1 MPGTRKLSRTTSH
14 RNAMLNNL
22 VSSLILNGKI
32 ETTLARAKEVKPL
45 ADSLIDL
52 AIKEKDN
59 FEMKEKT
66 ISRAKLDKNGKKVK
80 ETKTSKN
87 GNKYEVVVREV
98 VKEEVKVDSASKLA
112 ARRKMFKTL
121 NKEKDAEGKT
131 IDLTIKEFELL
142 KLLSTNPN
150 QVFTREQILR
160 GVWGYD
166 FYGDART
173 VDVTVRRLREKI
185 EKNSAEPQYVQTKRG
200 MGYYV
205 SL

>member
-22 VSSLILNGKI
+22 VTSLILNGRV
-32 ETTLARAKEVKPL
+32 ETTLAKAKEVKPL

-52 AIKEKDN
+52 AVKEKDN

-121 NKEKDAEGKT
+121 NKVKDAKGNT
-131 IDLTIKEFELL
+131 IDLTEKLFNEIAPKYEAKGGYTRIIKL
-142 KLLSTNPN
+142 
-150 QVFTREQILR
+150 VDRR
-160 GVWGYD
+160 
-166 FYGDART
+166 GDAA
-173 VDVTVRRLREKI
+173 EMAII
-185 EKNSAEPQYVQTKRG
+185 E
-200 MGYYV
+200 
-205 SL
+205 LI

>member
-22 VSSLILNGKI
+22 VTSLILNGRV
-32 ETTLARAKEVKPL
+32 ETTLAKAKEVKPL

-52 AIKEKDN
+52 AVKEKDN

-66 ISRAKLDKNGKKVK
+66 ISRAKLDKKVK

-121 NKEKDAEGKT
+121 NKVKDAKGNT
-131 IDLTIKEFELL
+131 IDLTEKLFNEIAPKYEAKGGYTRIIKL
-142 KLLSTNPN
+142 
-150 QVFTREQILR
+150 VARR
-160 GVWGYD
+160 
-166 FYGDART
+166 GDAA
-173 VDVTVRRLREKI
+173 EMAII
-185 EKNSAEPQYVQTKRG
+185 E
-200 MGYYV
+200 
-205 SL
+205 LI

>member
-22 VSSLILNGKI
+22 VTSLILNGRV
-32 ETTLARAKEVKPL
+32 ETTLAKAKEVKPL

-52 AIKEKDN
+52 AVKEKDN

-121 NKEKDAEGKT
+121 NKVKDAKGNT
-131 IDLTIKEFELL
+131 IDLTEKLFNEIAPKYEAKGGYTRIIK
-142 KLLSTNPN
+142 
-150 QVFTREQILR
+150 
-160 GVWGYD
+160 
-166 FYGDART
+166 
-173 VDVTVRRLREKI
+173 
-185 EKNSAEPQYVQTKRG
+185 
-200 MGYYV
+200 
-205 SL
+205 

>member
-66 ISRAKLDKNGKKVK
+66 VSRAKLDKNGKKVK

-87 GNKYEVVVREV
+87 GNKYEVIVREV
-98 VKEEVKVDSASKLA
+98 VKEEVKVDKPSKLA
-112 ARRKMFKTL
+112 ARRKMFRTL
-121 NKEKDAEGKT
+121 NKISDFNGKT
-131 IDLTIKEFELL
+131 VDLTEKLFNEIAPKYEAKGGYTRIVKLVARKGDGAEMAIIEL
-142 KLLSTNPN
+142 
-150 QVFTREQILR
+150 I
-160 GVWGYD
+160 
-166 FYGDART
+166 
-173 VDVTVRRLREKI
+173 
-185 EKNSAEPQYVQTKRG
+185 
-200 MGYYV
+200 
-205 SL
+205 